1 MGESRS
7 KLQVFMPSSSQRR
20 IHCSGI
26 RRCTPRREWRK
37 APRLGRRKERKTQRA
52 EDVRIAVTYL
62 TTLGEVDPERIGA
75 LGVCVS
81 GGYVLCAAQ
90 TDVRIKAVA
99 TLSGADVGLLF
110 REGMK
115 GTAWRSIEL
124 P

>member
-7 KLQVFMPSSSQRR
+7 KLQVFMPSSSQRKDSLLW
-20 IHCSGI
+20 HS
-26 RRCTPRREWRK
+26 TLHTK
-37 APRLGRRKERKTQRA
+37 ARAEESPEAWKTQRA

-90 TDVRIKAVA
+90 IDVRIKAVA